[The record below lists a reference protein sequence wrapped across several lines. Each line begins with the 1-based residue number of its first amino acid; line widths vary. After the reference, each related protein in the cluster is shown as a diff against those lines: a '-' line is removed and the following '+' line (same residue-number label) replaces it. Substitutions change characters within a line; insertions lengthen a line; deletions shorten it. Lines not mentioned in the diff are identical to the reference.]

1 MPAWVE
7 LAYAEYAKRM
17 PQESRLQLLEVRPDK
32 RDGKSTPQILTNE
45 KTRIEAVLP
54 VAALA
59 IALDENGL
67 RWNTLELSR
76 NLEQWQRNGRDVA
89 FIIGGADG
97 LDADLKANSSQ
108 MLSLSPLTL
117 PHALVR
123 VILAEQLYRA
133 ASILQN
139 HPYHRA

>member
-7 LAYAEYAKRM
+7 QAYAEYAKRM
-17 PQESRLQLLEVRPDK
+17 PPESRLQLIEVRPEK
-32 RDGKSTPQILTNE
+32 RDGKSTAQILGSE
-45 KTRIEAVLP
+45 KNRIEAVLP
-54 VAALA
+54 ASALA

-67 RWNTLELSR
+67 RWNTIELSR
-76 NLEQWQRNGRDVA
+76 HLDQWKRAGRDTA

-97 LDADLKANSSQ
+97 LDPDLKSGSSLT
-108 MLSLSPLTL
+108 LSLSPLTL